1 LKTVKESIK
10 DSLEWLGLEYVD
22 LYLIHNPAWGGD
34 IKDTW
39 REMRGVKKE
48 GWAKSIGVSKYVLSR
63 YYVIVSYLDQELM
76 IVSPLNNLKKSS
88 TTQE

>member
-1 LKTVKESIK
+1 
-10 DSLEWLGLEYVD
+10 LEYVD

-48 GWAKSIGVSKYVLSR
+48 GWAKSIGVSKYVPS
-63 YYVIVSYLDQELM
+63 LDS
-76 IVSPLNNLKKSS
+76 VRDRFK
-88 TTQE
+88 

>member
-1 LKTVKESIK
+1 
-10 DSLEWLGLEYVD
+10 LEYVD

-48 GWAKSIGVSKYVLSR
+48 GWAKSIGVSKYVSSVLFH
-63 YYVIVSYLDQELM
+63 YELLLW
-76 IVSPLNNLKKSS
+76 I
-88 TTQE
+88 